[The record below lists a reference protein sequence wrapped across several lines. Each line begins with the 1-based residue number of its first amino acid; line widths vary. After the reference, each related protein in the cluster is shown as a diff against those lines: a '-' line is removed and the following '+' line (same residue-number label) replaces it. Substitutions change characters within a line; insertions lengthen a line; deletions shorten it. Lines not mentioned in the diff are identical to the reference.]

1 MDLKEFQQLRENYEK
16 FIAKAERAINEDNA
30 MEQTRSVFFDRKVI
44 EELLAK
50 TDEKEGGLRIY
61 LGMYDEDTI
70 AVRGKEENSK
80 DYIGKLTLILT
91 ASDNN
96 SGARESSLI
105 VNGGKI
111 CPPNC
116 R

>member
-16 FIAKAERAINEDNA
+16 FIEMAEKAINENKA
-30 MEQTRSVFFDRKVI
+30 KEQTRSVFFDRKTI

-61 LGMYDEDTI
+61 LGMYDKGTVD
-70 AVRGKEENSK
+70 VRGKEENSE
-80 DYIGKLTLILT
+80 DYVGKLTLILT
-91 ASDNN
+91 ASNNN
-96 SGARESSLI
+96 SSARESSWI
-105 VNGGKI
+105 MNGGKI

-116 R
+116 